1 MRHIHFLSRRA
12 HSRSHRLTHRHPRYH
27 HSHSRR
33 TRHSKRTRRSTY
45 TLRKRRGGNR
55 KNQNSIVVASSNG
68 TVRSLKDLKDPLLNA
83 NTDKLPG
90 DMDI

>member
-1 MRHIHFLSRRA
+1 M
-12 HSRSHRLTHRHPRYH
+12 
-27 HSHSRR
+27 
-33 TRHSKRTRRSTY
+33 
-45 TLRKRRGGNR
+45 LRKRRGGNR
-55 KNQNSIVVASSNG
+55 ENRNSTVVASSNG